1 MGEYANDVL
10 VSTDWLAENIDNPDV
25 RIVEVD
31 EDTEAYERGHI
42 RNALGVNWKSDLQ
55 DSLRRDFISG
65 PAFAKRPDKSG
76 ATRDPPAVLSGGT
89 TNGSPSSAYCTFRY

>member
-31 EDTEAYERGHI
+31 EDTEAACDVEIGARLHEIDLGHVKLVPWSEARRQIKRARG
-42 RNALGVNWKSDLQ
+42 GS
-55 DSLRRDFISG
+55 S
-65 PAFAKRPDKSG
+65 KR
-76 ATRDPPAVLSGGT
+76 
-89 TNGSPSSAYCTFRY
+89 